1 MKSLRL
7 KNILKEM
14 STDIVKG
21 GLSNGMSLEDI
32 AKKHGVDIT
41 DLQTQFDMGVKVE
54 MEHTDNEELAG
65 EIAKDHL
72 FEDPEYY
79 TKLKSIE
86 GGE

>member
-14 STDIVKG
+14 GNDIVKG

-41 DLQTQFDMGVKVE
+41 DLQNQFDMGVKVE

-86 GGE
+86 GEN